1 MTIDTLIRADHTT
14 LLQQAKAMCST
25 DDAPQARAAYTALKD
40 LLVAHSR
47 AEESV
52 VYRALD
58 KLGLATVQEATQE
71 GEVEHSLCDHLMARL
86 ARGKA
91 DSALWKARAKVVCEL
106 LEHHIDEEHQEMLP
120 LLDKY
125 FDTAQRAALAKRFEA
140 RKAALMGG

>member
-14 LLQQAKAMCST
+14 LLQQAGAMCSAN
-25 DDAPQARAAYTALKD
+25 DPEQARAAYALKA
-40 LLVAHSR
+40 LLEAHSC

-58 KLGLATVQEATQE
+58 KPGLATVQEATQE

-91 DSALWKARAKVVCEL
+91 DSALWTARAKVVCEL

-120 LLDKY
+120 LLH
-125 FDTAQRAALAKRFEA
+125 KRFEA
-140 RKAALMGG
+140 RKAALKVT